1 MNFVFRCDASLQIGT
16 GHVMRCLTL
25 ANALKKKGHECTF
38 ICKAHA
44 GHLIEKIKQSGFQ
57 AYVIGN
63 NHIID
68 KSLLNEDN
76 TLFHANWLGATQQ
89 QDAQDCLAI
98 LGQLQVDWLIVDHYA
113 LDKTWQ
119 QILRP
124 YYKKLMIIDD
134 LGDREHL
141 ADLLLDQNYGSTFEK
156 YKSLVPESCTVLM
169 GTKFALL
176 RPEFAMWRDFSL
188 KRRKNEIQVKNI
200 LITLGGVDP
209 DNYTSKILEQLA
221 KTKLS
226 SQVVITV
233 VMGATAPHLQ
243 AVQQQAAIMPM
254 PVKTTVE
261 VNVSN
266 MAELMSNAD
275 LAIGAAGATTW
286 ERCCLG
292 LPTIQLITAE
302 NQRQI
307 AEDLAADY
315 VIKLIENISE
325 ITQLITTIEH
335 WLLPIVIRAQS
346 ITDGL
351 GAERVVSNILEGV
364 SYDSRYS

>member
-1 MNFVFRCDASLQIGT
+1 M
-16 GHVMRCLTL
+16 
-25 ANALKKKGHECTF
+25 LKNQGNECYF
-38 ICKAHA
+38 ICRNHT
-44 GHLIEKIKQSGFQ
+44 GNLIDKIQQSGFQ
-57 AYVIGN
+57 SYVIGINEN
-63 NHIID
+63 NHI
-68 KSLLNEDN
+68 KEKALFNEDN
-76 TLFHANWLGATQQ
+76 TLFHADWLGATQQ

-119 QILRP
+119 QLLKP

-156 YKSLVPESCTVLM
+156 YKSLVPESCTVLT

-188 KRRKNEIQVKNI
+188 KRRKDEMQVKNI

-209 DNYTSKILEQLA
+209 DNYTGKILEQLA

-233 VMGATAPHLQ
+233 VMGVTAPHLRPVKQQ
-243 AVQQQAAIMPM
+243 AVIMPM
-254 PVKTTVE
+254 KTTVE

-266 MAELMSNAD
+266 IAELMSNAD

-307 AEDLAADY
+307 AEDLAADC
-315 VIKLIENISE
+315 VVKLIKDISE
-325 ITQLITTIEH
+325 LTHLMITVKH
-335 WLLPIVIRAQS
+335 WLLPIVVRAQS
-346 ITDGL
+346 VTDGL

-364 SYDSRYS
+364 RDDSRNS